1 MSRII
6 TTEELLA
13 VSGYA
18 REGDVCRMLDEHG
31 IRYFLGKGARPWTT
45 LDLINAAG
53 GLRYGELAER
63 PDLYS
68 PDDV

>member
-6 TTEELLA
+6 TTQELLA
-13 VSGYA
+13 TSGYT
-18 REGDVCRMLDEHG
+18 RDGDVCRMLDEHG

-53 GLRYGELAER
+53 GLRYGELAEQST
-63 PDLYS
+63 LLS